1 MSKFTEGLYTKGYGI
16 KSREM
21 PTFEQLLEM
30 QPVSDRA
37 EIARNLGLSLRT
49 LQRYEADNNAPR
61 AVLLAL
67 YHESDYGK
75 EQTHLKLFNEARA
88 FAQLANSLQALQV
101 KQSAVNRAL
110 VFRSGNAS
118 NSALFCPQLELFEL
132 PTNSAAA

>member
-1 MSKFTEGLYTKGYGI
+1 MSFFPAGWYSKGYGV
-16 KSREM
+16 KSSDL
-21 PTFEQLLEM
+21 PTFEQLLGM
-30 QPVSDRA
+30 QPVLDRA

-101 KQSAVNRAL
+101 KQSAVSHAL
-110 VFRSGNAS
+110 FYRSGHAC